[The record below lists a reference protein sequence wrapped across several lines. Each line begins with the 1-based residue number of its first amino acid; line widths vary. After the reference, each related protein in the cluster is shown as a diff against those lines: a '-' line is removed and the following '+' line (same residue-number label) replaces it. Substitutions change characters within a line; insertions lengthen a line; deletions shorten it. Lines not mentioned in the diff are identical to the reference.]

1 MRSPFPGIPAT
12 AITAIVALASPSH
25 ASCGLH
31 FCPRVEP
38 QPAASWQLGWT
49 FNRSGFDIGG
59 SRGAYSEG
67 VADLRYARGSAWIVD
82 LHVPFLALTVDS
94 RTVYGFANPMAL
106 VEYRFQPGLGHM
118 LGFGLQT
125 EFPLGDAGAG
135 LAQEHFM
142 FMPYASFSSSLER
155 FFLGVTTGI
164 SYALSGSHPQA
175 DDAVEP
181 HHGSH
186 GAGTPLYVHPHE
198 DSECSYRVSA
208 GVGLWKQRARPEA
221 FLSGQRVLG
230 AVENGTARDYIN
242 AGFSAPVQ
250 AGRFILTPSLEVP
263 VTEEHRFEWT
273 VGMGIGIKM

>member
-1 MRSPFPGIPAT
+1 MRSFVPGMPAA
-12 AITAIVALASPSH
+12 AITAIIAFTSPSH

-31 FCPRVEP
+31 LCPRAEP
-38 QPAASWQLGWT
+38 QQAASWQLGWT
-49 FNRSGFDIGG
+49 LNRSGFDIGG

-67 VADLRYARGSAWIVD
+67 VADLRYARGSAWIVE
-82 LHVPFLALTVDS
+82 LHAPFLALTVDS
-94 RTVYGFANPMAL
+94 RTVYGFANPMVL
-106 VEYRFQPGLGHM
+106 MEYRLHPGMGNL

-125 EFPLGDAGAG
+125 EFPLGDADAG

-155 FFLGVTTGI
+155 VFLGVTSGI
-164 SYALSGSHPQA
+164 SYALSGSHPHA
-175 DDAVEP
+175 SDAVAP

-186 GAGTPLYVHPHE
+186 GAGTPLFVHPHE

-208 GVGLWKQRARPEA
+208 GVGFWKQRARPEA

-230 AVENGTARDYIN
+230 AVENGTSRDYIN
-242 AGFSAPVQ
+242 AGFIAPVL
-250 AGRFILTPSLEVP
+250 AGRFIITPSLEVP
-263 VTEEHRFEWT
+263 VTDEHRFEWA